1 MMQQQ
6 LNHTSIYHRLYHPLP
21 KMMQQPLPHIDSPPM
36 TSSTARNDATAA
48 GQYTD
53 DEDDVYEF
61 YDTTETRVRSSDASS
76 HSECK

>member
-1 MMQQQ
+1 MVER
-6 LNHTSIYHRLYHPLP
+6 NDATATDPY
-21 KMMQQPLPHIDSPPM
+21 IDSPPM